1 MINPCSV
8 SCRAVISYSLSYDAW
23 GASTYLALKHATAL
37 VNKHKLTDF
46 QGISLCNRIIDQR
59 KYHSHVTEDST
70 AHIWI
75 APEKFTEQEEQVIKA
90 YYMRQLLGRKI
101 LHARSKDFRKRSKES
116 DTTLWLLQEGMSHL
130 SHEELYA
137 LSFDKGKRIT
147 GVHFLASGTHE
158 ACSFPQS
165 RVASLLMEPEVA

>member
-8 SCRAVISYSLSYDAW
+8 SCRAVISYSLRYDAW

-130 SHEELYA
+130 SQEDTDMA
-137 LSFDKGKRIT
+137 DKENQNLETFT
-147 GVHFLASGTHE
+147 GNPQWGTE
-158 ACSFPQS
+158 IPPEYD
-165 RVASLLMEPEVA
+165 LTEPTARK

>member
-116 DTTLWLLQEGMSHL
+116 DTTLWLLQEGMRSCTPCPSTKENVSRACTFWLPVHL
-130 SHEELYA
+130 KPVPSP
-137 LSFDKGKRIT
+137 KVG
-147 GVHFLASGTHE
+147 
-158 ACSFPQS
+158 
-165 RVASLLMEPEVA
+165 LLPS

>member
-130 SHEELYA
+130 SQEDTDMA
-137 LSFDKGKRIT
+137 DKENQNSETFT
-147 GVHFLASGTHE
+147 GN
-158 ACSFPQS
+158 PQWGIEIPPEYD
-165 RVASLLMEPEVA
+165 LTEPTARK